1 MFGSLVVVFPTAH
14 EGGQFVLRQEW
25 TLDFASKFATA
36 TEPSVCFIAFYS
48 NLEDEV
54 LPVISGCRV
63 TLTYNLYHKPTHLEA
78 SSILTPFHT
87 KLKQALTDPVSDSSK
102 LPNGGYL
109 RFGLMH
115 EYVYTRE
122 DLLDPVM
129 GQLKGSDRIFADVC
143 DALGLR
149 YSLRLFYREI
159 GGSQLNLLTTEALDV
174 DNMPYD
180 EVT

>member
-36 TEPSVCFIAFYS
+36 TEPSVCFVAFYS
-48 NLEDEV
+48 DLEDEV

-78 SSILTPFHT
+78 SLILTPFHT
-87 KLKQALTDPVSDSSK
+87 ELKQALIELVSDSSK
-102 LPNGGYL
+102 LHNGGYL
-109 RFGLMH
+109 GFGLMH
-115 EYVYTRE
+115 GYVYTRE

-129 GQLKGSDRIFADVC
+129 GQLKGSDRTFADVC

-159 GGSQLNLLTTEALDV
+159 GGSQLNLLTTEVLDV